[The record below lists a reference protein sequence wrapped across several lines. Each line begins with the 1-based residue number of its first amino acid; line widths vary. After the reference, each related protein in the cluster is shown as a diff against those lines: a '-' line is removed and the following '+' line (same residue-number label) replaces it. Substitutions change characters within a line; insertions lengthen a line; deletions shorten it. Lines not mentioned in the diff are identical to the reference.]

1 MEDIAQEEATL
12 RDCMERIGLGNLQ
25 RDAIVREGFAPVADL
40 RDFAIKDVN
49 SLCKKISTLSNARG
63 GVLIGYALVC
73 KLKGLIYW
81 VKDHLRR
88 GITPDDEDW
97 TLEVCKSS
105 IQAMDIEEARNKE
118 DTKMDPP
125 GKLKATD
132 WLQWELKLVNFLQ
145 SMHGTSG
152 VPLHYVIRKEVADD
166 YIYENDLE
174 ELVNTCPLEGMVFDE
189 DNRKVFGIHLS
200 SRE

>member
-1 MEDIAQEEATL
+1 
-12 RDCMERIGLGNLQ
+12 LG
-25 RDAIVREGFAPVADL
+25 
-40 RDFAIKDVN
+40 DFALKDVDN
-49 SLCKKISTLSNARG
+49 LCKKISTLSNARG
-63 GVLIGYALVC
+63 GILIGYALVR

-105 IQAMDIEEARNKE
+105 IQAMDIEEERNKE
-118 DTKMDPP
+118 DTKIDPP
-125 GKLKATD
+125 GKLKAAD

-152 VPLHYVIRKEVADD
+152 VPLHYVIRKEVAVD
-166 YIYENDLE
+166 YIYENDLGG
-174 ELVNTCPLEGMVFDE
+174 TCQ
-189 DNRKVFGIHLS
+189 HLP
-200 SRE
+200 SRGDDLRRR